1 MWKGGMHVMSPNTEV
16 APGTPPTVSSVC
28 HRSLRCV
35 TAVYTVPDTSQEIIT
50 CPKHENVWSV
60 FLQLAC
66 QHTFLATASP
76 PPHNPLRQHYVT
88 LLGTGNPLADDSVLN
103 SFQTL
108 MRLYYH

>member
-1 MWKGGMHVMSPNTEV
+1 MSPNTEV

-35 TAVYTVPDTSQEIIT
+35 TTVYTVPDTLQEIII

-60 FLQLAC
+60 FAVGMPAYFFGYRLA
-66 QHTFLATASP
+66 

-88 LLGTGNPLADDSVLN
+88 LLETGNPLADDSVLN
-103 SFQTL
+103 SLQTL
-108 MRLYYH
+108 MPLYYH